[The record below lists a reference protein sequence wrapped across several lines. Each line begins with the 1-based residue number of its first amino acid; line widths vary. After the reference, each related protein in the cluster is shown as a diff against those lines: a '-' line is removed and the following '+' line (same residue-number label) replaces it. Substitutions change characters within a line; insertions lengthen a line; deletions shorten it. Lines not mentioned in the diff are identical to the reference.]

1 METDRNILVISQL
14 QGKEKQS
21 LELLRVLI
29 REKKMDITIEKN
41 NINGSLILSTIIN
54 NRLITSVYYYYTKK
68 QAKKLFI
75 QELKEL

>member
-1 METDRNILVISQL
+1 
-14 QGKEKQS
+14 
-21 LELLRVLI
+21 
-29 REKKMDITIEKN
+29 MDNTIEKN